1 MNPAPRP
8 RRRGTHTRHEP
19 LRRRRRLATGGHG
32 PEDVIFDGQ
41 GGLLTGPGDGSIV
54 RIDPVTGARAV
65 TGSTGG
71 CPLGLQPAA
80 DDSILISDH
89 HRGLL
94 RMSAGGSVEVLVDTV
109 AGRLLT
115 FAGNVVEG
123 PDGTI

>member
-1 MNPAPRP
+1 M
-8 RRRGTHTRHEP
+8 
-19 LRRRRRLATGGHG
+19 
-32 PEDVIFDGQ
+32 IFDGQ